1 MKTRKLIQSLALSA
15 MLLIPASLK
24 AQTATQERFDEAF
37 TGVSTSSVFKVFLS
51 QGDAF
56 SVEVT
61 ADEEHM
67 EYIETVVQEGI
78 LHIDY
83 TRRARNLRGLVV
95 RITAPEYAFI
105 AASGAS
111 EVHSEHK
118 LEAPAMELSVSGA
131 SKMNIDLK
139 TGELTTSASG
149 ASGITLK
156 GEAGTH
162 YLVAS
167 GVSSVRA
174 YNLETHTTDVTSS
187 GTSSVHITV
196 LDTITADASGT
207 SSITVRG
214 NPPNAQ
220 YTATTAASVRGIR
233 NTQTQTFTV
242 TDVTDADGFPISEI
256 IDETDTLVV
265 RVGQREVVIIDGR
278 RPEVRTRI
286 RPRASWS
293 DTWTGFYL
301 GVNGYLTSGN
311 SLDLP
316 EEYDFMDLE
325 YNNSISV
332 NLNLWQ
338 QNLAIA
344 RGHKSALGLV
354 TGLGVGWNNYRF
366 EKNTRLVHEENE
378 LGHFEDEINFRK
390 NKLTVSHLNVP
401 LMLEFQA
408 GQGSPGSQFHMAAG
422 FNLGVRLRSHTK
434 YVYTVD
440 GSKEKEKDFKSYHLV
455 PLRYEAIARIG
466 WGRINLFASYS
477 LNSMFRDE
485 RGPELYP
492 VSIGLRILNF

>member
-1 MKTRKLIQSLALSA
+1 MKTRKLIQGLLLSA
-15 MLLIPASLK
+15 LLLIPFGLK
-24 AQTATQERFDEAF
+24 AQTVTENRFDESF
-37 TGVSTSSVFKVFLS
+37 TGVSIGSVFKVFLS

-67 EYIETVVQEGI
+67 EFIETVVKEGI

-83 TRRARNLRGLVV
+83 TRRVRNLRGLAV

-105 AASGAS
+105 GAGGAS
-111 EVHSEHK
+111 EVHSEQR
-118 LEAPAMELSVSGA
+118 LEAPTVELSVLGA

-139 TGELTTSASG
+139 TGELTTNTSG
-149 ASGITLK
+149 ASSITLK
-156 GEAGTH
+156 GEAGKH
-162 YLVAS
+162 YLAAS

-174 YNLETHTTDVTSS
+174 YNLETHTTVVSSS
-187 GTSSVHITV
+187 GSSSVHITV
-196 LDTITADASGT
+196 METITADASGT
-207 SSITVRG
+207 SSITIRG

-220 YTATTAASVRGIR
+220 YTATNAASVRGIR
-233 NTQTQTFTV
+233 NAQ
-242 TDVTDADGFPISEI
+242 AERAEI
-256 IDETDTLVV
+256 IDETDTLIV
-265 RVGQREVVIIDGR
+265 RVGQREVVIVDGK

-286 RPRASWS
+286 KPKASWS
-293 DTWTGFYL
+293 NTWTGFYL
-301 GVNGYLTSGN
+301 GVNGYMTSGN

-316 EEYDFMDLE
+316 EKYSYMDLE

-344 RGHKSALGLV
+344 RGQKSALGLI

-366 EKNTRLVHEENE
+366 EKNTRLIHQDNQ
-378 LGHFEDEINFRK
+378 LGHYEDDINFRK

-408 GQGSPGSQFHMAAG
+408 AQRNPGSQFHMAAG

-434 YVYTVD
+434 YVYTID

-455 PLRYEAIARIG
+455 PMRYEAIARIG

-477 LNSMFRDE
+477 LNSMFKDD

-492 VSIGLRILNF
+492 FSIGLRLLNF

>member
-1 MKTRKLIQSLALSA
+1 MKTRKLIKSLLLSA
-15 MLLIPASLK
+15 LLLFPAALK
-24 AQTATQERFDEAF
+24 AQTVTESRFDEAF
-37 TGVSTSSVFKVFLS
+37 TGVSIGSVFKVFLS
-51 QGDAF
+51 QGDTY

-67 EYIETVVQEGI
+67 KYIETVVTDGV

-83 TRRARNLRGLVV
+83 TRRARNLRGLVI
-95 RITAPEYAFI
+95 RITAPGYAFI
-105 AASGAS
+105 GAGGAS
-111 EVHSEHK
+111 EIHSENR
-118 LEAPAMELSVSGA
+118 LEGAVMELSVSGA
-131 SKMNIDLK
+131 SKMNVDLK
-139 TGELTTSASG
+139 ADELTTTSSG
-149 ASGITLK
+149 ASSITLK
-156 GEAGTH
+156 GAADTH
-162 YLVAS
+162 YLDAS

-174 YNLETHTTDVTSS
+174 YNLETRTTDVTSS

-196 LDTITADASGT
+196 LETITADASGT

-214 NPPNAQ
+214 NPANAA
-220 YTATTAASVRGIR
+220 YTASTAASVRGIR
-233 NTQTQTFTV
+233 NVQTQT
-242 TDVTDADGFPISEI
+242 SEI
-256 IDETDTLVV
+256 IDEGDTLVV
-265 RVGQREVVIIDGR
+265 RVGQREVVIVDGK
-278 RPEVRTRI
+278 RPEIRTRI
-286 RPRASWS
+286 KPRASWS

-301 GVNGYLTSGN
+301 GVNGYMTSAN
-311 SLDLP
+311 NLDLP
-316 EEYDFMDLE
+316 EKYSYMDLE

-366 EKNTRLVHEENE
+366 EKNTRLVHEDNQV
-378 LGHFEDEINFRK
+378 GHYEDDINFRK

-408 GQGSPGSQFHMAAG
+408 AQRNPSSQFHMAAG
-422 FNLGVRLRSHTK
+422 LNLGVRLRSHTK

-440 GSKEKEKDFKSYHLV
+440 GSKEKEKDFKSYHLA
-455 PLRYEAIARIG
+455 PMRYEAIARIG

-492 VSIGLRILNF
+492 FSIGLRILNF

>member
-1 MKTRKLIQSLALSA
+1 MKTRKLIQSLVLSA
-15 MLLIPASLK
+15 LLLFPAALK
-24 AQTATQERFDEAF
+24 AQTATENRFDEAF
-37 TGVSTSSVFKVFLS
+37 SGVSIGSVFKVFLS

-56 SVEVT
+56 AVEVT

-67 EYIETVVQEGI
+67 EFIETIVKDGI

-95 RITAPEYAFI
+95 RITAPEYTSI
-105 AASGAS
+105 VASGAS
-111 EVHSEHK
+111 EIHSEQK
-118 LEAPAMELSVSGA
+118 LEAPVMKLSVSGA
-131 SKMNIDLK
+131 AKMNIDLK
-139 TGELTTSASG
+139 ADELTTTASG
-149 ASGITLK
+149 ASSTTLK
-156 GEAGTH
+156 GEAATH
-162 YLVAS
+162 YLDVS

-174 YNLETHTTDVTSS
+174 YNLETRTTDVTSS

-196 LDTITADASGT
+196 LETITADASGT

-214 NPPNAQ
+214 NPANAA

-233 NTQTQTFTV
+233 NSQVQH
-242 TDVTDADGFPISEI
+242 SEI
-256 IDETDTLVV
+256 IEEEDTLVV
-265 RVGQREVVIIDGR
+265 RVGQREVVIVDGK

-301 GVNGYLTSGN
+301 GVNGYMTSGQ

-316 EEYDFMDLE
+316 EKDSYMDLE

-366 EKNTRLVHEENE
+366 EKNTRLVHEDNQ
-378 LGHFEDEINFRK
+378 LGHYEDEINFRK
-390 NKLTVSHLNVP
+390 NKLTISHLNVP

-408 GQGSPGSQFHMAAG
+408 AQGNPSSQFHMAAG
-422 FNLGVRLRSHTK
+422 LNLGVRLRSHTK

-492 VSIGLRILNF
+492 FSIGLRILNF

>member
-1 MKTRKLIQSLALSA
+1 MKTRKLIQSLLLAAL
-15 MLLIPASLK
+15 LLLPAGLK
-24 AQTATQERFDEAF
+24 AQTVTQERFDEAF
-37 TGVSTSSVFKVFLS
+37 TGVSIGSVFKVFLS

-67 EYIETVVQEGI
+67 EHIETVVKDGKLNI
-78 LHIDY
+78 SY

-105 AASGAS
+105 GAGGAS
-111 EVHSEHK
+111 EIHSEHQ

-131 SKMNIDLK
+131 SKMNIDL
-139 TGELTTSASG
+139 TTDELTTKASG

-156 GEAGTH
+156 GEAGIH

-196 LDTITADASGT
+196 HDTIHAAASGT

-233 NTQTQTFTV
+233 NTQTQT
-242 TDVTDADGFPISEI
+242 SEI
-256 IDETDTLVV
+256 IDEADTLVV
-265 RVGQREVVIIDGR
+265 RVGQREVVIVDGK

-301 GVNGYLTSGN
+301 GVNGYMTADQ

-316 EEYDFMDLE
+316 DGDSYMDLE

-366 EKNTRLVHEENE
+366 EKNTRLEHEDNQ
-378 LGHFEDEINFRK
+378 LGHYEDEINFRK

-408 GQGSPGSQFHMAAG
+408 AQKNPGSQFHMAAG
-422 FNLGVRLRSHTK
+422 LNLGVRLRSHTK
-434 YVYTVD
+434 YVYNID
-440 GSKEKEKDFKSYHLV
+440 GSKEKDKEFKSYHLE

-466 WGRINLFASYS
+466 WGRINLFASYA

-492 VSIGLRILNF
+492 FNVGLRILNF